1 MFRKDMYVV
10 GFESNV
16 WKFLLENDNK
26 NRKLLPRRIYYT
38 SNNVFI
44 YIILYSCL
52 KQYINSYGKQTILI
66 HGKQGLSHKCI
77 ILQSSEVF
85 TLTQC
90 VHDRMTVISSMWFSN
105 EYLCTVKQYTHEI
118 YWYVCIMFS

>member
-1 MFRKDMYVV
+1 MIIKTENYYLEGYLAVFRKDMYVV

-66 HGKQGLSHKCI
+66 HVEPSKTNTS
-77 ILQSSEVF
+77 
-85 TLTQC
+85 
-90 VHDRMTVISSMWFSN
+90 
-105 EYLCTVKQYTHEI
+105 
-118 YWYVCIMFS
+118 